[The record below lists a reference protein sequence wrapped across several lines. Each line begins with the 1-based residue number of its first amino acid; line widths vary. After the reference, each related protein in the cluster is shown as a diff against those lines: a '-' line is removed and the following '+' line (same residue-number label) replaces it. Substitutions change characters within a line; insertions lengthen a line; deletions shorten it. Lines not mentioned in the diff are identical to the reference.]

1 MPSFS
6 FVLKQWIFLFET
18 AVRMA
23 QEDPAAL
30 YNNVLEKIRQRAGL
44 DTLDKLLSKMKIS
57 RRVLEGD
64 DEHRRGELTQAIFLY
79 SSATGIKERAGKRF
93 SRRLEQQKSQ
103 LKQEIAPRLEKRAAS
118 SDRFGKPNDGTVL
131 WFLNNSLPFTK
142 SGYTYRTHSS
152 LKAIQ
157 ETGTSVQG
165 VTRLGYPVVIGS
177 IASTP
182 VSTVDGVRYRRLIP
196 IRYPSTLTERSEL
209 AAEML
214 IGCARDLDARILHT
228 TTDFKNAQIVSRAAE
243 KLGIPW
249 VYEVRGELENTW
261 LSKVQEEEREIALQS
276 EYYNLARARETEA
289 MKAASAVVVLSEVS
303 KANLVTRGVEDSK
316 IFVVPNAIDDQDLYR
331 DIDIPKLRAELG
343 LDSDSKW
350 FGSVTSVVGYEG
362 LELAIRALTQLDKN
376 WNLLI
381 VGDGTEL
388 PNLKKLA
395 ENLEVRNRVL
405 FVGRQENADIWKW
418 YAVLDVFVIPRID
431 AQVCR
436 NVTPLKPLLAKAL
449 GVPTVCSDLPALREV
464 AGAGGL
470 FFPPGNLNQFVYQIE
485 QAMGDEELIRLGKE
499 WVKRRTWKANARRY
513 SEIYTYLER
522 NDSQS

>member
-1 MPSFS
+1 M
-6 FVLKQWIFLFET
+6 
-18 AVRMA
+18 
-23 QEDPAAL
+23 
-30 YNNVLEKIRQRAGL
+30 
-44 DTLDKLLSKMKIS
+44 
-57 RRVLEGD
+57 
-64 DEHRRGELTQAIFLY
+64 
-79 SSATGIKERAGKRF
+79 
-93 SRRLEQQKSQ
+93 
-103 LKQEIAPRLEKRAAS
+103 
-118 SDRFGKPNDGTVL
+118 
-131 WFLNNSLPFTK
+131 
-142 SGYTYRTHSS
+142 
-152 LKAIQ
+152 
-157 ETGTSVQG
+157 
-165 VTRLGYPVVIGS
+165 
-177 IASTP
+177 
-182 VSTVDGVRYRRLIP
+182 
-196 IRYPSTLTERSEL
+196 
-209 AAEML
+209 
-214 IGCARDLDARILHT
+214 
-228 TTDFKNAQIVSRAAE
+228 
-243 KLGIPW
+243 
-249 VYEVRGELENTW
+249 
-261 LSKVQEEEREIALQS
+261 
-276 EYYNLARARETEA
+276 
-289 MKAASAVVVLSEVS
+289 VLSEVS

-331 DIDIPKLRAELG
+331 DIDIPKLRAGLG

-405 FVGRQENADIWKW
+405 FAGRQENADIWKW

-499 WVKRRTWKANARRY
+499 WVKGRTWKANASRY